1 MLNFLR
7 ASSEAESVPTEA
19 NSPSGIRLHRGDALD
34 IGRYAQAL
42 SSLARLL
49 LPLESLA
56 LSGLRLLRLD
66 RCRRIPLLPLAPA
79 TCFLHD
85 YLLRHIHIYPLLFLF
100 HRFFSF
106 FSKLCEI
113 LASEPSAMNRL
124 SPPRNLC
131 RAISRHI
138 LLSTEPYAELFR
150 PDESVV
156 QQRLDL
162 FKLFDIA
169 IRDIGAGMPVLG
181 GLAAEG

>member
-7 ASSEAESVPTEA
+7 GSSEAESVPTEA
-19 NSPSGIRLHRGDALD
+19 NRPSGIRLHRGDALD
-34 IGRYAQAL
+34 IGRDAHAL
-42 SSLARLL
+42 SSLARFL
-49 LPLESLA
+49 LPLDSLA
-56 LSGLRLLRLD
+56 LSGIHQLSLD
-66 RCRRIPLLPLAPA
+66 RRSRVPLLPLSPA
-79 TCFLHD
+79 TYLLHD
-85 YLLRHIHIYPLLFLF
+85 YLLRHIHIHTLLFLF
-100 HRFFSF
+100 RSFFSF

-150 PDESVV
+150 PDKSVV